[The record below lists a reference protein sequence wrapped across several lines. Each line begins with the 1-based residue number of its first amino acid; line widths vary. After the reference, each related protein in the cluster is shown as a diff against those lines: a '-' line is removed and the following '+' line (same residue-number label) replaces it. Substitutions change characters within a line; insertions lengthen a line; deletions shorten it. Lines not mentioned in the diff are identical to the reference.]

1 MSIFDKNITASLSQI
16 ALRRSDMV
24 DQLLLWSAINSG
36 SGNLNGLV
44 IMADHL
50 SQAFGELGQPLIR
63 VAGVPSPYFDA
74 LGSEKSRQFGEN
86 IHIKKSGEYRRHI
99 VLTGHMDTVFDVGSG
114 FQTPVIRGDGT
125 IHGPGVADMKGGLL
139 VMLEALRA
147 FEQTPYA
154 ANLGWDIIINSDEEV
169 GSLGSAPLLAEVG
182 RRCPV
187 GLIFEPATTPEGGL
201 AAARKGS
208 GNFAARIAGR
218 SAHAGRN
225 PQDGRNAVLAA
236 ADLALRL
243 DALRTDHAGLSVN
256 AAKIDGGA
264 ANNVVPDMAVL
275 RWNMRVTGLDMQD
288 KVALAVEAIID
299 KVAAAH
305 EVEITL
311 QGGFYRPA
319 KPMDARTVRLF
330 QIVEDA
336 GRDLG
341 LTLQRHDSGGVC
353 DGNNLAAVGVAVVDT
368 LGVRGGNIHSDQE
381 YVIIDSLVER
391 AQLTFLTLI
400 RLAQEEALFQ

>member
-1 MSIFDKNITASLSQI
+1 MNTTAGLDFLAS
-16 ALRRSDMV
+16 RREAMV
-24 DQLLLWSAINSG
+24 SRLMRWSAINSG
-36 SGNLNGLV
+36 SGNLTGLARTHE
-44 IMADHL
+44 ML
-50 SQAFGELGQPLIR
+50 REAFAELGHPM
-63 VAGVPSPYFDA
+63 ASVPATPAPYFDVD
-74 LGSEKSRQFGEN
+74 GQERVRQFGDH
-86 IHIKKSGEYRRHI
+86 IHIKKAGTYRRSI
-99 VLTGHMDTVFDVGSG
+99 VLTGHMDTVFPEDSS
-114 FQTPVIRGDGT
+114 FQTPVIRDDGS

-147 FEQTPYA
+147 FKQTPWA
-154 ANLGWDIIINSDEEV
+154 SELGWEIIINSDEEV
-169 GSLGSAPLLAEVG
+169 GSLGSAALLADVG

-187 GLIFEPATTPEGGL
+187 GLIFEPATTPDGAL

-225 PQDGRNAVLAA
+225 PEDGRNAIMAA

-243 DALRTDHAGLSVN
+243 DALRADYVGLSVN
-256 AAKIDGGA
+256 VAKIDGGA
-264 ANNVVPDMAVL
+264 ANNVVPDLSVV
-275 RWNMRVTGLDMQD
+275 RWNMRVSGPAMQTD
-288 KVALAVEAIID
+288 VER
-299 KVAAAH
+299 
-305 EVEITL
+305 EITGAIETTCRTHDVAISL
-311 QGGFYRPA
+311 NGGFYRPA
-319 KPMDARTVRLF
+319 KPMDPRTERLF
-330 QIVEDA
+330 SIVEGA

-341 LTLQRHDSGGVC
+341 LTLARHDSGGVC

-381 YVIIDSLVER
+381 YVIIDSLTER

>member
-1 MSIFDKNITASLSQI
+1 
-16 ALRRSDMV
+16 MV
-24 DQLLLWSAINSG
+24 ARLLQWSAINSG
-36 SGNLNGLV
+36 SANLAGLSNMHSA
-44 IMADHL
+44 IA
-50 SQAFGELGQPLIR
+50 SAYSALGHSIESVKATPAR
-63 VAGVPSPYFDA
+63 YFDA
-74 LGSEKSRQFGEN
+74 AGEENLRQFGDN
-86 IHIKKSGEYRRHI
+86 IHIHKAGDFRRRI
-99 VLTGHMDTVFDVGSG
+99 VLTGHMDTVFPIDSP
-114 FQTPVIRGDGT
+114 FQSPVVRNDGT
-125 IHGPGVADMKGGLL
+125 IHGPGVADMKGGLI

-147 FEQTPYA
+147 FEQTPWA
-154 ANLGWDIIINSDEEV
+154 DKLGWDIVINSDEEV

-208 GNFAARIAGR
+208 GNFAARITGR

-225 PQDGRNAVLAA
+225 PEDGRNAVMAA

-256 AAKIDGGA
+256 VAKIDGGA

-275 RWNMRVTGLDMQD
+275 RWNMRVTGPEMQT
-288 KVALAVEAIID
+288 A
-299 KVAAAH
+299 VAAAIDTIIAQ
-305 EVEITL
+305 VAAARDVNITL

-319 KPMDARTVRLF
+319 KPMDPRTERLF

-341 LTLQRHDSGGVC
+341 LTLHRHDSGGVC